1 MFAVALRRQ
10 AIIAVLAV
18 TGVAVQNAVNRSL
31 GVEAVV
37 ACAALALVCLLP
49 LLFAWSAHSYRIAV
63 GLLAALL
70 TLASVRAVFGGS
82 PDLLPAAVASWLALA
97 LTRRPATA

>member
-1 MFAVALRRQ
+1 MQSIEASGLRR
-10 AIIAVLAV
+10 L
-18 TGVAVQNAVNRSL
+18 SS
-31 GVEAVV
+31 
-37 ACAALALVCLLP
+37 ALHLP
-49 LLFAWSAHSYRIAV
+49 LSVSCLLFAWSAHSYRFAV

-82 PDLLPAAVASWLALA
+82 PDLLPAAVAAWLALA